1 MFRAAPKNRL
11 GGYRAVEST
20 PPDRILPDAGAAR
33 LYARAS
39 RVIESSRIATSWP
52 ISARRLARS
61 RTSSV
66 TWMCWSAG
74 LSNVEYT
81 TSAASTVRCQSV
93 TSSGRSSTSRIDQVG
108 LGDRA

>member
-1 MFRAAPKNRL
+1 M
-11 GGYRAVEST
+11 
-20 PPDRILPDAGAAR
+20 
-33 LYARAS
+33 
-39 RVIESSRIATSWP
+39 IATSWP

-66 TWMCWSAG
+66 TWMCWSVG

-93 TSSGRSSTSRIDQVG
+93 TSSGRSSTSSTITCVSGFELMIPFAICLRIVVFPAFG
-108 LGDRA
+108 GDTTMPR